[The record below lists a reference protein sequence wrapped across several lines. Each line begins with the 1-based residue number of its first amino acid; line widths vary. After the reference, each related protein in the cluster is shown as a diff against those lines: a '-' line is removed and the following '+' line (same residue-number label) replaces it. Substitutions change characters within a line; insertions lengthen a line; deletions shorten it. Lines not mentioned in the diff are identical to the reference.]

1 MPYYV
6 YRIRR
11 LRIGQN
17 LVVQYGR
24 FKPGTGD
31 YNCTNV
37 ERIRADEIPV
47 AKTIEVTTSHCE

>member
-1 MPYYV
+1 MRYKV

-24 FKPGTGD
+24 VKAGTGN

-37 ERIRADEIPV
+37 ERIHVDVSTE
-47 AKTIEVTTSHCE
+47 KCGFIERGHC